1 MKHDSHAADKS
12 LTYHDSEAVF
22 REFERAMR
30 AGELPPSGNSTLDFE
45 KWLCRVDPAQR
56 DQLIHQLL
64 DARNSYQS
72 QLGETCDSNSTNL
85 DLFLGASS
93 VSDSLGDLNENNDD
107 GPRPSTL
114 DSGSLD
120 WLKWQ
125 SAGRVPHGST
135 GEPMADPG
143 IDAPQAAH
151 RAVFGCGTLSRLPHE
166 AKIALAA
173 RIERREFATGQR
185 LLCQGEPSTGLH
197 LMLAGRVEIVDSGG
211 ATARRI
217 AFDGPGSI
225 LGEMSLLT
233 GQLCSADVIA
243 MSHSVALVLPVEAF
257 HELRE
262 QYPEL
267 EIALSQLVSDRLG
280 QRPHDALCGKVL
292 EGYRL
297 TRCISRGGMGVV
309 YEARSEHENNQP
321 RALKML
327 RHRFI
332 SDARAL
338 SRFDF
343 EVELLSKLRH
353 PHVVRTFGHFIAY
366 RTRFLVLDLCD
377 GADLKR
383 TLANHGPMEES
394 TVRAILGQ
402 IAKGLKYAHSQ
413 GALHL
418 DLKPA
423 NLLID
428 RRGNVSITDFGLG
441 RLIQSDGCDDSIA
454 GTPSYMSL
462 EQFKATDIGPP
473 SDWYALGCLAYELLT
488 GKLLFPDRDVAQMF
502 SRKHFLATELW
513 PAEEISEDLRVTLHA
528 ALEPMV
534 EYRDLDLD
542 QMASWARPV
551 PELVDSIP

>member
-1 MKHDSHAADKS
+1 
-12 LTYHDSEAVF
+12 
-22 REFERAMR
+22 MR
-30 AGELPPSGNSTLDFE
+30 AGELLTSGHSTLDFE
-45 KWLCRVDPAQR
+45 KWLSRVHPAQR
-56 DQLIHQLL
+56 DRLIHQLL
-64 DARNSYQS
+64 HACDSYQS
-72 QLGETCDSNSTNL
+72 QLGETCDSNSTNI

-93 VSDSLGDLNENNDD
+93 VSDSLSVMIENDD
-107 GPRPSTL
+107 DEPRPSTL
-114 DSGSLD
+114 DSASFD
-120 WLKWQ
+120 WSKWKA
-125 SAGRVPHGST
+125 AGRAAVDASGDPV
-135 GEPMADPG
+135 ADPASDG
-143 IDAPQAAH
+143 PEAAH
-151 RAVFGCGTLSRLPHE
+151 RAVFGCETLSRLPYE

-173 RIERREFATGQR
+173 RIERREFAAGQR
-185 LLCQGEPSTGLH
+185 LLLQGQPSTGLH
-197 LMLAGRVEIVDSGG
+197 LLLSGRVEIVDSSG

-233 GQLCSADVIA
+233 GQRCSADVIA
-243 MSHSVALVLPVEAF
+243 MDPSIALVLPVEAF

-262 QYPEL
+262 LYPEL

-309 YEARSEHENNQP
+309 YEALSERDNHEP

-332 SDARAL
+332 SDARAQ

-383 TLANHGPMEES
+383 TLAKHGPMEES
-394 TVRAILGQ
+394 TVRAVLGQ
-402 IAKGLKYAHSQ
+402 IAKGLQYAHSQ

-423 NLLID
+423 NILID

-488 GKLLFPDRDVAQMF
+488 GKLLFPDRDMAQMF
-502 SRKHFLATELW
+502 SRKHFLAAELW
-513 PAEEISEDLRVTLHA
+513 PAEEISEELRATLHT

>member
-1 MKHDSHAADKS
+1 MKNDSHAADKS
-12 LTYHDSEAVF
+12 LAYHDYQAVF
-22 REFERAMR
+22 RDFQDAMR
-30 AGELPPSGNSTLDFE
+30 AGELPSAGNSTLDFE
-45 KWLCRVDPAQR
+45 KWLCRVEPAQR
-56 DQLIHQLL
+56 DHLIQQLL
-64 DARNSYQS
+64 YACDSYRS
-72 QLGETCDSNSTNL
+72 QLSETCDSNSTNI
-85 DLFLGASS
+85 DLFLGSS
-93 VSDSLGDLNENNDD
+93 SGSDSVDD
-107 GPRPSTL
+107 FSDEPRPSTL
-114 DSGSLD
+114 DSGSFD

-125 SAGRVPHGST
+125 SIGRAPHFSD
-135 GEPMADPG
+135 GEPVADPMS
-143 IDAPQAAH
+143 DAPEAVH
-151 RAVFGCGTLSRLPHE
+151 RAVFGCETLSRLPYE
-166 AKIALAA
+166 AKVALAA
-173 RIERREFATGQR
+173 RIERREFAAGQR
-185 LLCQGEPSTGLH
+185 LVCQGEASTGLY
-197 LMLAGRVEIVDSGG
+197 LLLAGRVEIVDSSG
-211 ATARRI
+211 ATTRRI

-243 MSHSVALVLPVEAF
+243 MAPIIALVLPVEAF

-262 QYPEL
+262 VYPEL

-309 YEARSEHENNQP
+309 YEARSEHEDNQP

-332 SDARAL
+332 SDTRAQ

-343 EVELLSKLRH
+343 EVQLLSKLRH
-353 PHVVRTFGHFIAY
+353 PHIIRTFGHFIAY

-383 TLANHGPMEES
+383 TLAHHGPMQEA

-402 IAKGLKYAHSQ
+402 IAKGLSYAHSQ

-423 NLLID
+423 NILID
-428 RRGNVSITDFGLG
+428 RCGNVSITDFGLG

-473 SDWYALGCLAYELLT
+473 SDWYALGCMAYELLT
-488 GKLLFPDRDVAQMF
+488 GKLLFPDRDLAQMF

-513 PAEEISEDLRVTLHA
+513 PAEEISEALRATLHT

-551 PELVDSIP
+551 PELADSIP